1 MRLSDWDEF
10 NTLRGSQGALWEKTM
25 PKGLTTR
32 INIFKARFEIAARLE
47 SITFSPEFGD
57 NTTLAYL
64 AGTKLLL
71 AYSAGEALVRAEDL
85 FRDRK
90 SSSVSSWTISRAGL
104 AKDLLPLAKLILDN
118 CDSHGNLNNSTKKF
132 LAKFCEGGNSN
143 VRPVATALRHVHAHG
158 GLTARSITGSVEK
171 NDSGHA
177 KVIEELALAF
187 LEKCDEKFSLLSKD
201 LAARLRIKNQF

>member
-1 MRLSDWDEF
+1 MMQLSDWDEF
-10 NTLRGSQGALWEKTM
+10 NSLRGIKNEIWEERM

-32 INIFKARFEIAARLE
+32 INIFKARFEIAARLD
-47 SITFSPEFGD
+47 SMTFSPEFGD
-57 NTTLAYL
+57 GTTQAYL

-90 SSSVSSWTISRAGL
+90 PSSVSSWSISRAGL

-118 CDSHGNLNNSTKKF
+118 ADSHGNLNSSTKSF
-132 LAKFCEGGNSN
+132 LAKFCVGTKSN

-158 GLTARSITGSVEK
+158 GLTARNITGYGV
-171 NDSGHA
+171 NHASGHA
-177 KVIEELALAF
+177 IAIDALALAM
-187 LEKCDEKFSLLSKD
+187 LEKCDERFSLLFKD
-201 LAARLRIKNQF
+201 LSTRLIAKG